1 MTAAKVNIAVAIF
14 AAHVLEM
21 HGDGVALFLAL
32 CVPSQDAFER
42 GKVRHFP
49 FSHKRKFWKQT
60 ICLFSIVNTQTT
72 IFYVTT
78 LNQTIKRMTRFDLVF
93 I

>member
-1 MTAAKVNIAVAIF
+1 MTAAEVNIAVAVF

-49 FSHKRKFWKQT
+49 FSHKRKLWKQT
-60 ICLFSIVNTQTT
+60 ICLFSFSLYDSPVNTDNN
-72 IFYVTT
+72 F
-78 LNQTIKRMTRFDLVF
+78 LCNDP
-93 I
+93 